1 MNILLMAV
9 AFLVIAPSFQQEC
22 SPLTSCSR
30 CLSVPSC
37 VWCSSPNSARC
48 LSRSSANMCTS
59 LIVDPQG
66 STTIENL
73 PLNGNN
79 QVSLSSVKM
88 KLRLGE
94 PESFTVSVRAAE
106 NYPLDFYIL
115 MDSSGSFQSQ
125 LNVLKN
131 IAPQIVDRLRNVTT
145 MFRVGLGMFVDKT
158 TAPYNAFAALNL
170 GFTFGGQPSACSSR
184 LCRRPFSYNHVVN
197 FTNSTEIFNNII
209 QDLLS
214 SNSADDPEGTLDAM
228 MQAVVCTNVV
238 GWRKET
244 RKVLLVLTD
253 AIMHTA
259 GDGRLAGI
267 YTPNDGQCH
276 TQFDSEENGI
286 YYSDSTT
293 YDYPSLEQMKVTLDQ
308 FQVIPVFAVNR
319 KLDYFGNVSQ
329 IVSTAGLVEEVTIFQ
344 NLPDVI
350 EQVYDRLIDTTQ
362 IYIPNRDYLNID
374 IVPICPEGST
384 PVPNGCTG
392 IANNMVTFT
401 VNVTLTRC
409 SDNLLK
415 SGQEIITA
423 VVNTGFGTFNMELEG
438 HCSSC
443 DDAGF
448 TNTVSSCLT
457 SSCPI
462 GPNDQICSGQGM
474 CECSDGIYSCSCNN
488 SSVSEM
494 RRKGT
499 ACQCSYD
506 NCVDTTVSCP
516 SGDVCPLCNG
526 HGTCNPCSSPHLS
539 GCDCYTGFYGRYC
552 EHQDRVQCSARD
564 LDCIQCHARTNEG
577 ENLTDACSSYQCS
590 AGYAVLKERQSDGY
604 QVTESIPD
612 TTISCSVAHQ
622 SNTYYYYTA
631 RSLRNGELLYE
642 VVRNIPPQ
650 FLEVLFLFMTYFT
663 IALGSITVVFGITIT
678 ISCFV
683 YLCQQKLCQAVKN
696 TKISSPQ
703 WSIMSDSQQ
712 TATDLTK
719 KGKENLKTNLREKP
733 LLQDTLFKH
742 LM

>member
-1 MNILLMAV
+1 M
-9 AFLVIAPSFQQEC
+9 
-22 SPLTSCSR
+22 
-30 CLSVPSC
+30 
-37 VWCSSPNSARC
+37 
-48 LSRSSANMCTS
+48 
-59 LIVDPQG
+59 DPQG

-73 PLNGNN
+73 PLDGNN
-79 QVSLSSVKM
+79 QVSLSSVKN

-106 NYPLDFYIL
+106 NYPLDLYIL
-115 MDSSGSFQSQ
+115 MDSSGTFQSQ
-125 LNVLKN
+125 LNDLKN
-131 IAPQIVDRLRNVTT
+131 IAPQIVDRLRNMTS

-170 GFTFGGQPSACSSR
+170 GFTSGGQPSACSGK
-184 LCRRPFSYNHVVN
+184 LCRRPFSYHHVVN
-197 FTNSTEIFNNII
+197 FTNSTEIFNITI
-209 QDLLS
+209 QDLLPS
-214 SNSADDPEGTLDAM
+214 TSADDPEGTLDAM

-238 GWRKET
+238 GWRKEA

-267 YTPNDGQCH
+267 YTPNDGKCH
-276 TQFDSEENGI
+276 TQFDSVENGI

-308 FQVIPVFAVNR
+308 FRVIPVFAVN
-319 KLDYFGNVSQ
+319 KMIDYFNNVSQ
-329 IVSTAGLVEEVTIFQ
+329 IVSTAGLVEEVTNFQ

-350 EQVYDRLIDTTQ
+350 ERAYNRLIYTTQ
-362 IYIPNRDYLNID
+362 LDIPNRDYLNID

-392 IANNMVTFT
+392 IANNMVTFS

-409 SDNLLK
+409 SDNLLN

-423 VVNTGFGTFNMELEG
+423 VVNAGFGTFNMELEG

-443 DDAGF
+443 DDAGI
-448 TNTVSSCLT
+448 TNNGSSCLN
-457 SSCPI
+457 SLCPI
-462 GPNDQICSGQGM
+462 GPNGQICSGQGM
-474 CECSDGIYSCSCNN
+474 CECSDYSCSCNN
-488 SSVSEM
+488 SNISGM
-494 RRKGT
+494 RREGT

-526 HGTCNPCSSPHLS
+526 HGTCNPCSSLHP
-539 GCDCYTGFYGRYC
+539 GCDCYTGFYGRFC

-564 LDCIQCHARTNEG
+564 LDCIRCHARANEG

-590 AGYAVLKERQSDGY
+590 AGYAVLNERQPDGY

-612 TTISCSVAHQ
+612 TTISCSVTYQ

-631 RSLRNGELLYE
+631 RSLGNGELLHE
-642 VVRNIPPQ
+642 VVLVQNIPS
-650 FLEVLFLFMTYFT
+650 LLMHSEVLLPFMTYFT
-663 IALGSITVVFGITIT
+663 IALGSITVVFGTVFIA
-678 ISCFV
+678 SCCV
-683 YLCQQKLCQAVKN
+683 YFCRQKLAPKN
-696 TKISSPQ
+696 SPQ
-703 WSIMSDSQQ
+703 QCDSQQ
-712 TATDLTK
+712 TAANVTQ
-719 KGKENLKTNLREKP
+719 KGNNFRENA
-733 LLQDTLFKH
+733 LLQDTSFKQ

>member
-1 MNILLMAV
+1 MNILLMVV
-9 AFLVIAPSFQQEC
+9 AFLVIVPSFQQEC
-22 SPLTSCSR
+22 SPLTSCQR

-37 VWCSSPNSARC
+37 VWCSSPGSARC
-48 LSRSSANMCTS
+48 LPRSSASMCTS

-66 STTIENL
+66 STTIETL
-73 PLNGNN
+73 PLDGNN

-106 NYPLDFYIL
+106 NYPLDLYIL
-115 MDSSGSFQSQ
+115 MDSSGSFEQE
-125 LNVLKN
+125 LNDLKN
-131 IAPQIVDRLRNVTT
+131 IAPQIVDRLRNITT
-145 MFRVGLGMFVDKT
+145 MFRVGLGLFVDKT
-158 TAPYNAFAALNL
+158 TAPFNAFVALNL
-170 GFTFGGQPSACSSR
+170 GLTFGGQPSACSTI
-184 LCRRPFSYNHVVN
+184 LCRRPFSYHHVVN
-197 FTNSTEIFNNII
+197 FTNSTAIFNITI
-209 QDLLS
+209 QDLLPS
-214 SNSADDPEGTLDAM
+214 TSADEPEGTLDAM

-238 GWRKET
+238 GWREEA
-244 RKVLLVLTD
+244 RKVLLILTD

-267 YTPNDGQCH
+267 YTPNDGKCH

-286 YYSDSTT
+286 YYSESTT

-308 FQVIPVFAVNR
+308 FRVIPVFAVNNE
-319 KLDYFGNVSQ
+319 LDYFNNVSP
-329 IVSTAGLVEEVTIFQ
+329 IVSTAGLVEEVTNFQ

-350 EQVYDRLIDTTQ
+350 ERAYNRLITTTQ
-362 IYIPNRDYLNID
+362 LDIPNRDYLNID

-392 IANNMVTFT
+392 IANNMVTFS

-409 SDNLLK
+409 SDNLLN

-423 VVNTGFGTFNMELEG
+423 VVNAGFGTFNMELEG

-443 DDAGF
+443 NDAGI
-448 TNTVSSCLT
+448 TNTCLN

-462 GPNDQICSGQGM
+462 GPNGQICNGQGM
-474 CECSDGIYSCSCNN
+474 CECSNGIYSCSCNN
-488 SSVSEM
+488 SSVSRM
-494 RRKGT
+494 RREGT

-516 SGDVCPLCNG
+516 SGDVCPLCNR
-526 HGTCNPCSSPHLS
+526 HGTCNPCSSPHL
-539 GCDCYTGFYGRYC
+539 GCDCYTGFYGRFC
-552 EHQDRVQCSARD
+552 QHQDRVQCSARD
-564 LDCIQCHARTNEG
+564 LDCIRCHARTNEG

-590 AGYAVLKERQSDGY
+590 AGYAVLNERQPDGY

-612 TTISCSVAHQ
+612 TTISCSVTHQ

-631 RSLRNGELLYE
+631 RSLSNGELLHE

-650 FLEVLFLFMTYFT
+650 YSEVLLSFMTYFT
-663 IALGSITVVFGITIT
+663 IALGSITIVFGISIT

-683 YLCQQKLCQAVKN
+683 YLCRQKLCQGVKN

-703 WSIMSDSQQ
+703 RSIMSDSQQ
-712 TATDLTK
+712 TAANLTQ
-719 KGKENLKTNLREKP
+719 KENLKTNLREKP
-733 LLQDTLFKH
+733 LLQDTSFKQ